1 MSAFRL
7 AQVSDMHLSG
17 ERPFFIYN
25 WRAAAERVNA
35 LRPDLVIATGDLTLN
50 GAEDFEYARRAL
62 RDIEAP
68 LRVLP
73 GNRDVGNNLPNRRD
87 DYSVSEEYC
96 KTYRQH
102 FGEDYWAVDQDAWRF
117 IGINALV
124 LGSGLETERRQ
135 MQWLEASLAD
145 AGKRSIAI
153 FLHKPLYLRTPAE
166 KKLTQASLMPKART
180 RLLKLVQQ
188 HRVRLVASGHL
199 HEYKLRRHETARL
212 VWAPATAY
220 VVNDPKGRGYGGRA
234 RVGFLL
240 YEFEGKRVRCR
251 LEEPAEMINHDLSN
265 WFRDG
270 LAAYRRNLHGPYR
283 GLP

>member
-1 MSAFRL
+1 
-7 AQVSDMHLSG
+7 MHLSR
-17 ERPFFIYN
+17 ERPFFVHN

-50 GAEDFEYARRAL
+50 GTEDFSYVRRAL
-62 RDIEAP
+62 RCIDAP
-68 LRVLP
+68 LRLLP

-87 DYSVSEEYC
+87 DYSVSEGRC
-96 KTYRQH
+96 KTYRRY
-102 FGEDYWAVDQDAWRF
+102 FGEDYWAIDQGAWRL
-117 IGINALV
+117 IGLNALV
-124 LGSGLETERRQ
+124 LGSGLEAERRQ
-135 MQWLEASLAD
+135 MQWLESALAD
-145 AGKRSIAI
+145 AGKQAIAI

-166 KKLTQASLMPKART
+166 KKLTQASLMPKPRA
-180 RLLKLVQQ
+180 RLLRLVQR
-188 HRVRLVASGHL
+188 HKVRLVASGHL

-220 VVNDPKGRGYGGRA
+220 VVNDPKRHGYGGRA
-234 RVGFLL
+234 RVGFLM
-240 YEFEGKRVRCR
+240 YEFDGRRLRCQ

-283 GLP
+283 GRP